1 MMFNHSKLFS
11 IKFSDTE
18 NIKDNQTFSDH
29 LIRASAFTMRK
40 EMGNKLAADL
50 DAAPSVYFLD
60 ENLATFMFSMFL
72 KKSSRMNK
80 VVKKKID
87 QLIQSGIV
95 QKLEENRLKAIKLAE
110 ARRID
115 EAAQQNAKILT
126 MDHLGLCFVIIAIC
140 WGISF
145 VVFLLECLVGYY
157 RR

>member
-11 IKFSDTE
+11 IKFPDTE
-18 NIKDNQTFSDH
+18 GIKDIQIFSDH
-29 LIRASAFTMRK
+29 LNRGSAFTMRK
-40 EMGNKLAADL
+40 EMGNKFAVDL

-60 ENLATFMFSMFL
+60 ENLATFMFSIFL

-80 VVKKKID
+80 VINRKID

-95 QKLEENRLKAIKLAE
+95 QKLEDYRLKAIKLAE
-110 ARRID
+110 ARRND
-115 EAAQQNAKILT
+115 EAAQQKAKILT

-145 VVFLLECLVGYY
+145 VVFLLECVVGYCK
-157 RR
+157 R